1 MEDCALKDLTKAGL
15 SRWLRKGKPGTPLVN
30 TDVFRQFYE
39 QHYLSVFRYV
49 YGLHGA
55 PIEDVEDLTAET
67 FARAWKA
74 RRSFEGEPLTTG
86 VGWLLRIAKRLVID
100 QYRRNQTHI
109 QVVNEFPEDVP
120 LIAPTPENL
129 VQKSES
135 YRQLWSLMNQL
146 PARQREIL
154 VLRYFLDWRVNQIGE
169 YLNIPENTASV
180 TIRRSLQQLQ
190 QEWSEEKEEK

>member
-1 MEDCALKDLTKAGL
+1 MEDCALKDITIAGL
-15 SRWLRKGKPGTPLVN
+15 SRWLRKEKTGTPLAN

-67 FARAWKA
+67 FTRAWKSS
-74 RRSFEGEPLTTG
+74 RSFDGEPLTTG
-86 VGWLLRIAKRLVID
+86 IGWLLRIAKRLVID

-180 TIRRSLQQLQ
+180 PIRRSLQQLQ

>member
-1 MEDCALKDLTKAGL
+1 M
-15 SRWLRKGKPGTPLVN
+15 WLRKEKTGTLLVN
-30 TDVFRQFYE
+30 TEIFRQFYE
-39 QHYLSVFRYV
+39 HHYLSVFRYV

-67 FARAWKA
+67 FTRAWKA
-74 RRSFEGEPLTTG
+74 RHSFDGEPLTTG
-86 VGWLLRIAKRLVID
+86 IGWLLRIAKRLVID

-109 QVVNEFPEDVP
+109 QVVDEYPEDVP
-120 LIAPTPENL
+120 FIAPTPENV
-129 VQKSES
+129 VQKGES
-135 YRQLWSLMNQL
+135 YQQLWSLMNTL

-169 YLNIPENTASV
+169 YLNIPENTVSV

-190 QEWSEEKEEK
+190 REWSEEKEEK

>member
-1 MEDCALKDLTKAGL
+1 MKDITIAGL
-15 SRWLRKGKPGTPLVN
+15 SRWLRKEKTGTPLVN

-67 FARAWKA
+67 FTRAWKA
-74 RRSFEGEPLTTG
+74 RRSFDGEPLTTG
-86 VGWLLRIAKRLVID
+86 IGWLLRIAKRLVID
-100 QYRRNQTHI
+100 QYRRSQTHI
-109 QVVNEFPEDVP
+109 QVVDEFPEDIP
-120 LIAPTPENL
+120 FIAPTPEYV
-129 VQKSES
+129 VQKGES
-135 YRQLWSLMNQL
+135 YQQLWSLMNQL

-154 VLRYFLDWRVNQIGE
+154 VLRYILDWRVNQIGE
-169 YLNIPENTASV
+169 YMDTPENTVSV

-190 QEWSEEKEEK
+190 REWSEEKEEK